1 MVHDYFF
8 SNQSDVQKI
17 KTLYRQSLENQNATK
32 ASRVMDKWSHL
43 VQVLEDLHSMS
54 QDILPKELEFT

>member
-32 ASRVMDKWSHL
+32 ASPVMDKWSHL